1 MIDYVLKFPSEAVS
15 VEMADAAGL
24 IQDGALVRFTANYG
38 IFVQGIISSPA
49 VRDANGILLS
59 PPADLGG
66 WWVRVRILTDAPIP
80 VSFERFVTDE
90 RPPGLWDI
98 A

>member
-1 MIDYVLKFPSEAVS
+1 MIDHVLKFPSEAVS
-15 VEMADAAGL
+15 VEMAGAAGL
-24 IQDGALVRFTANYG
+24 IQDGALVRFTADYG

-59 PPADLGG
+59 LPVDLDG
-66 WWVRVRILTDAPIP
+66 WWVRVRILNDSPMPA
-80 VSFERFVTDE
+80 SFEQFITSE
-90 RPPGLWDI
+90 RPTGLWDI